1 MKRFAVML
9 VCAAMLIGLIALTA
23 PEKEEGKTPAAA
35 YAPQDYSQVYAAIK
49 SARPNNVGLFAKT
62 GLAGDA
68 MINETSGQ
76 YHSSTNVQ
84 VEGIDEGDLV
94 KTDGEYI
101 YAISGNSLLIF
112 KAQDGKADRLCSLD
126 LSAVCGENFY
136 AYELYVLGDTI
147 AVTGATSSDDVTY
160 GRDLSASVYVFD
172 IGSRTAPKLSGSA
185 SQDGYFVSSRLYD
198 GKLYLVS
205 AYYIYGDISEDDPVS
220 YIPRISENGK
230 DSLMPCSCICIMP
243 GEPEAVY
250 CVAGAYDART
260 AKNLGGVSVLGGGD
274 TVSMSRDNLYVAA
287 ARYSEETNDG

>member
-1 MKRFAVML
+1 MKFEIIENEGL
-9 VCAAMLIGLIALTA
+9 ELIGIVKKIEMKKGQEECPAFWTEFSEQLCIPMMQAGRPLNDKQTA
-23 PEKEEGKTPAAA
+23 VAEQQ
-35 YAPQDYSQVYAAIK
+35 QDFSTTNLQV
-49 SARPNNVGLFAKT
+49 T
-62 GLAGDA
+62 G
-68 MINETSGQ
+68 
-76 YHSSTNVQ
+76 V
-84 VEGIDEGDLV
+84 DESDIV

-112 KAQDGKADRLCSLD
+112 KAQDGKADRLCRLD

-243 GEPEAVY
+243 FSAMPTMAMRPFTPGNTSCTTAPPSSTTSAGVMPRLRSSSTT
-250 CVAGAYDART
+250 AGAPLPAT
-260 AKNLGGVSVLGGGD
+260 SSSPEKLK
-274 TVSMSRDNLYVAA
+274 
-287 ARYSEETNDG
+287 

>member
-126 LSAVCGENFY
+126 LSAVCG
-136 AYELYVLGDTI
+136 DT
-147 AVTGATSSDDVTY
+147 V
-160 GRDLSASVYVFD
+160 
-172 IGSRTAPKLSGSA
+172 
-185 SQDGYFVSSRLYD
+185 VSSL
-198 GKLYLVS
+198 L
-205 AYYIYGDISEDDPVS
+205 
-220 YIPRISENGK
+220 N
-230 DSLMPCSCICIMP
+230 
-243 GEPEAVY
+243 
-250 CVAGAYDART
+250 
-260 AKNLGGVSVLGGGD
+260 
-274 TVSMSRDNLYVAA
+274 
-287 ARYSEETNDG
+287 